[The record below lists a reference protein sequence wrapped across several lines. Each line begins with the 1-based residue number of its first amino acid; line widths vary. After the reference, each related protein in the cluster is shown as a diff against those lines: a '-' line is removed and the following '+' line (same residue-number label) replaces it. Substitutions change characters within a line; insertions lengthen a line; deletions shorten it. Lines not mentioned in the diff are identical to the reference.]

1 MSGTKKKK
9 LEEVVLTYQEWLE
22 ALKIPTPVRN
32 KKKYRRKNKH
42 KNKSYE

>member
-1 MSGTKKKK
+1 MSGMKKKK
-9 LEEVVLTYQEWLE
+9 LEEVVLTYREWLE

-32 KKKYRRKNKH
+32 KKKYRRKTKH